1 MNQNTTSI
9 VVLIALVFSVAALS
23 LSLSNALRDSPP
35 DEGLGLRKDLDAAL
49 RDIAVMRNQ
58 MGQVENA
65 LRDSPPNEGLGLRE
79 DLDAALRDI
88 AVMRSQM
95 GQVEKDVAEIH
106 LSVSQAEV
114 CLTLI
119 GATGLAA
126 YEDAFRLVSRDH
138 WKKAGCDD
146 YIASVA
152 E

>member
-1 MNQNTTSI
+1 MNQNTTSV

-23 LSLSNALRDSPP
+23 LSLS
-35 DEGLGLRKDLDAAL
+35 
-49 RDIAVMRNQ
+49 
-58 MGQVENA
+58 NA